1 MSSGVARKAGE
12 WSHVQ
17 VSAEVTFLPK
27 RWFAD
32 EAQRAGEKLR
42 HCAPSPSGRSTKAL
56 LESVT
61 AGEAHVWGGE
71 KGFCGPPPSPTWGE
85 KVPFLNPGVVF
96 PPHWRGVPHFATH
109 TLQQT

>member
-1 MSSGVARKAGE
+1 MSRGVARKAGE

-32 EAQRAGEKLR
+32 EAQRSGEKLR

-61 AGEAHVWGGE
+61 SGMPYVWEGESYLC
-71 KGFCGPPPSPTWGE
+71 FPTPSR
-85 KVPFLNPGVVF
+85 NGV
-96 PPHWRGVPHFATH
+96 RTR
-109 TLQQT
+109 TLLSSWNYPSLSVSTSNVLHLYP

>member
-61 AGEAHVWGGE
+61 AEAGQGLERGDGVCCGAPSSTWGGE
-71 KGFCGPPPSPTWGE
+71 AALLKPGRGLPPTCPAGPS
-85 KVPFLNPGVVF
+85 F
-96 PPHWRGVPHFATH
+96 
-109 TLQQT
+109 

>member
-61 AGEAHVWGGE
+61 AGGAYVLGGE
-71 KGFCGPPPSPTWGE
+71 KDFCFAAPFPNGGG
-85 KVPFLNPGVVF
+85 KRPFLKSGGVF
-96 PPHWRGVPHFATH
+96 PPTWRGVAAFRSNCRKK
-109 TLQQT
+109 